1 MNYLWTLVRKHPCKE
16 DLEKEMTAERPEVW
30 KTNKRVLVFS
40 WTEKQL
46 VKSLC
51 SDDSNHSVLRT
62 EPFHVLGFL

>member
-1 MNYLWTLVRKHPCKE
+1 
-16 DLEKEMTAERPEVW
+16 MTAERPEVW

-51 SDDSNHSVLRT
+51 SDDGNHLVRRT

>member
-1 MNYLWTLVRKHPCKE
+1 MTVER
-16 DLEKEMTAERPEVW
+16 LELW
-30 KTNKRVLVFS
+30 KTNKRVSVFS

-51 SDDSNHSVLRT
+51 SDGVNHSVRRS